1 MLAEII
7 TIGDEILIG
16 QIVDTNSAFIS
27 TELNKIGI
35 DVYQISSV
43 SDEKQHILNALADAQ
58 SRVDLVIITGG
69 LGPTKDDITKHTF
82 CEYFNDKLIENT
94 IVLEHVRRLFEE
106 YFKKNFTEVNKQQ
119 ALVPSKAE
127 VLTNDFGTAPGM
139 LMTHEN
145 TTFVSMPGV
154 PFEMKT
160 IVSDHLIPLLQDR
173 FERPYILHKTILTY
187 GEGESDLAAR
197 IEDWED
203 NLPSFIK
210 LAYLPSLGKVR
221 LRLSA
226 RGTNK
231 EILEKSISTEVGKLQ
246 QLINDVIVG
255 FDDDESLEGVI
266 AKLLTK
272 EKLSLSIAESCTG
285 GRIAQSFTAIEG
297 ASAYFKGALVPYDV
311 AIKTDVLGVSK
322 ALIDEFSVV
331 SVQVAEAMAKNA
343 AKLFKTNFAI
353 ATTGNAGPTKG
364 NSNVDVGTICIAIAT
379 PDKVISE
386 QFLFGNN
393 RERNIAKAMNKSLEM
408 LQNEILTH
416 LKVYK

>member
-1 MLAEII
+1 
-7 TIGDEILIG
+7 
-16 QIVDTNSAFIS
+16 
-27 TELNKIGI
+27 
-35 DVYQISSV
+35 
-43 SDEKQHILNALADAQ
+43 
-58 SRVDLVIITGG
+58 
-69 LGPTKDDITKHTF
+69 
-82 CEYFNDKLIENT
+82 
-94 IVLEHVRRLFEE
+94 LFEE

-266 AKLLTK
+266 AKLLT
-272 EKLSLSIAESCTG
+272 
-285 GRIAQSFTAIEG
+285 
-297 ASAYFKGALVPYDV
+297 
-311 AIKTDVLGVSK
+311 
-322 ALIDEFSVV
+322 
-331 SVQVAEAMAKNA
+331 VAEAMAKNA